1 MLLFQH
7 RWKKLFYFQKVEE
20 GIGGRTKLIFSLLI
34 PKGRYS
40 EYSER
45 SAKRIKNKISN
56 YDNEPCKCIVKY
68 LSSRIYC
75 SRANFATVCCLI
87 HAQSPVKHMP
97 KAPPQMSEQALIT
110 PLNTPHKKLSTAQNQ
125 SYLCK
130 MLHFRSQTKL

>member
-1 MLLFQH
+1 MQM
-7 RWKKLFYFQKVEE
+7 
-20 GIGGRTKLIFSLLI
+20 FSLLI

-75 SRANFATVCCLI
+75 SSDNFATAFCLI
-87 HAQSPVKHMP
+87 HAQCPVKRMQ
-97 KAPPQMSEQALIT
+97 KAPPQMSQ
-110 PLNTPHKKLSTAQNQ
+110 
-125 SYLCK
+125 
-130 MLHFRSQTKL
+130 